1 MFTKIMKILISQ
13 ETRIKEEKEI
23 LKIRIYKT
31 K

>member
-1 MFTKIMKILISQ
+1 MFSKIMKTRIFQ
-13 ETRIKEEKEI
+13 EIRIKEEKEI